1 MYIDTHCHLSKED
14 YDDIDLVVKENI
26 DAGVS
31 KMIISGCSFDSI
43 LESLNLIKKYK
54 NIYATIGFHPSE
66 ADIIGEN
73 DLLFLE
79 EKLKINK
86 VVGIGEIGLDYHYG
100 KENILKQKDLFRQQL
115 CLADKYKLPVVIHS
129 RDATLDT
136 INILKE
142 FSNVKGV
149 IHCFNGSLETAK
161 EYISL
166 GYYLGIG
173 GVITFKNCK
182 LSEVIN
188 KIGLSNIVFETDSP
202 YLTPVPFRGKK
213 NSSKYLFYISK
224 KVSECVDKEELE
236 VSKIIESNT
245 YELFDLK

>member
-182 LSEVIN
+182 LSEVIK